1 MTVQL
6 KLGNATIQVDHSN
19 PRVLIGRDENT
30 CELAAP
36 DPSISRRHAEVY
48 LESGSVYLRDLGSSN
63 GCWVDGAPVG
73 QRPVQLQPNM
83 QVFIGHAPL
92 GVEWVGGGAQ
102 GATVMGAV
110 PPEIKALMEA
120 RRAQL
125 SSGGAVAVQ
134 PVAQRAAPQPQQT
147 FAPSGSPAAQAQAN
161 AVQAASSS
169 GAGKLGVGGTLAPM
183 PSDLSYRRQGSN
195 NNGVLLIALK
205 GDTFANDS
213 DLEGYLEF
221 TATDKETVA
230 SIFIELVE
238 KHKKGPKKGH
248 VWDRHLVRQGPWR
261 TAKGDVL
268 PMPFKLRIPP
278 GTSISGPDCHWML
291 RGYVDID
298 WALDIEATC
307 PINIRNRDIEKIRD
321 ALGALD
327 YRVVNL
333 DSKPLGQSFKGKF
346 QPPTHLRKQ
355 VGITDINLLIEYL
368 GTNLKMTLEV
378 EKTKLFKFDKKNEFV
393 YDINKLRA
401 ASNQELSHHFQEEI
415 NKLMNK

>member
-6 KLGNATIQVDHSN
+6 KLGNSTIAVDQSN

-36 DPSISRRHAEVY
+36 DASISRRHAEVY
-48 LESGSVYLRDLGSSN
+48 LEGGNVFLRDLGSSN
-63 GCWVDGAPVG
+63 GTWVDGAPVG
-73 QRPVQLQPNM
+73 QRPVQLQANM

-92 GVEWVGGGAQ
+92 GVEWTGGGAQ

-120 RRAQL
+120 RRKQIA
-125 SSGGAVAVQ
+125 SGGSVAVQ
-134 PVAQRAAPQPQQT
+134 PVAQRAPQQT

-161 AVQAASSS
+161 AAQSTV
-169 GAGKLGVGGTLAPM
+169 GGNAGGLGVGGTVAPM

-195 NNGVLLIALK
+195 NNGVLLIALN
-205 GDTFANDS
+205 GDTFSNDS

-278 GTSISGPDCHWML
+278 GTSISGPDCHWEL

-298 WALDIEATC
+298 WALDIEAKC

-346 QPPTHLRKQ
+346 QPPTQLRKQ

-393 YDINKLRA
+393 FDINKLRA
-401 ASNQELSHHFQEEI
+401 ASNAQLSSLFQEEI

>member
-1 MTVQL
+1 MTVKLQ
-6 KLGNATIQVDHSN
+6 LGNATIQVDHSN

-36 DPSISRRHAEVY
+36 DASISRRHAEVY
-48 LESGSVYLRDLGSSN
+48 LEGGNVFVRDLGSSN
-63 GCWVDGAPVG
+63 GTWVDGAAVG
-73 QRPVQLQPNM
+73 QRPVQLQANM

-92 GVEWVGGGAQ
+92 GVEWTGGGAQ

-120 RRAQL
+120 RRQKLAA
-125 SSGGAVAVQ
+125 GGSVSVQ
-134 PVAQRAAPQPQQT
+134 PAAQAQAQT
-147 FAPSGSPAAQAQAN
+147 YAPSGSPAAQAQAN
-161 AVQAASSS
+161 AVHQAP
-169 GAGKLGVGGTLAPM
+169 GGKLGVGGTLAPM

-205 GDTFANDS
+205 GDTFSNDS
-213 DLEGYLEF
+213 DVEGYLEF

-278 GTSISGPDCHWML
+278 GASISGPECHWEL

-298 WALDIEATC
+298 WALDIEGKL

-327 YRVVNL
+327 YRVVDL
-333 DSKPLGQSFKGKF
+333 ASKPLGQSFKGKF
-346 QPPTHLRKQ
+346 QPPTHLKKQ

-378 EKTKLFKFDKKNEFV
+378 EKTKLFKFDKKNEFI
-393 YDINKLRA
+393 YDISKLRS
-401 ASNQELSHHFQEEI
+401 ASNQDVSQHFQEEI